1 MDLPYPAPGSRE
13 LRDGP
18 FQTNHTEQLK
28 GMSPSVAS
36 AKFKQRPWSGI
47 ECASR
52 PCPPGPLPPRRH
64 TWADTV
70 CERTPGSRPQPFQA
84 PSDYR
89 ARLSAAT
96 RTQKQRLLWNQTPHK
111 VTETARACQAQKP
124 FGWGIFLS
132 TCVQRR
138 NNSSLDAYLRW
149 QEHISG
155 HLLGKTIQGH
165 GHLRREFFRAFLW
178 TNSQA
183 QTKQS
188 VWKHSCDKTDPHPR
202 SLTWPQVIR
211 EARADQHP
219 D

>member
-1 MDLPYPAPGSRE
+1 MIRNWVRFA
-13 LRDGP
+13 
-18 FQTNHTEQLK
+18 T
-28 GMSPSVAS
+28 
-36 AKFKQRPWSGI
+36 
-47 ECASR
+47 
-52 PCPPGPLPPRRH
+52 LPPR
-64 TWADTV
+64 
-70 CERTPGSRPQPFQA
+70 PP
-84 PSDYR
+84 
-89 ARLSAAT
+89 AAT
-96 RTQKQRLLWNQTPHK
+96 ATHVGWHGMWAHPRKQTAALPGAQWLQGQAECSHENPETKPSVKPDTAQGHRNSKSLSSPKALW
-111 VTETARACQAQKP
+111 
-124 FGWGIFLS
+124 WGIFLS

-149 QEHISG
+149 QEHISS

-188 VWKHSCDKTDPHPR
+188 VWKHSCDKTDPHPC
-202 SLTWPQVIR
+202 SLTWPQVSR